1 MKMLISLNPCWGM
14 RAKKHKFSDTK
25 IQIFVAFAK
34 FFAPND
40 VGGSRE
46 GKREP
51 TVGKE
56 LSGRFGEQRDFRGG
70 EKGELPETL

>member
-46 GKREP
+46 G
-51 TVGKE
+51 
-56 LSGRFGEQRDFRGG
+56 
-70 EKGELPETL
+70 

>member
-1 MKMLISLNPCWGM
+1 MLVTLRLLP
-14 RAKKHKFSDTK
+14 RLRVKKHKFSDTK

-40 VGGSRE
+40 VGGSRD

-51 TVGKE
+51 MVGKE
-56 LSGRFGEQRDFRGG
+56 LSGRFGE
-70 EKGELPETL
+70 